1 MPHSPANSRSSKG
14 SPKPAD
20 AIMEPFDLWI
30 ASYDDKQLRP
40 HGQVPETEEFSRRSS
55 NSHAQLNPALAMG
68 QPSTS
73 PTNSNQSS
81 PEGSPS
87 LGMRHLQVTL
97 RRIEVDFKITNW
109 EMQARSSVISMM
121 FCPPPEIGGLVFRI
135 DIPGKWWN
143 EMRLTPEDVRAALR
157 KEVVARL
164 QGRLPEEVF
173 VREYVK
179 SLRADLEHCV
189 HTLPVACFD
198 FSLIL
203 PTPANGS
210 GDSST
215 TNYSPSSLRGSPR
228 ASTIPHLHQDWFVAA
243 RPINGTAVKMVFQR
257 SDVMTELSIPDPIL
271 QKSFNSIQD
280 WVLLQLSE

>member
-1 MPHSPANSRSSKG
+1 LVAKWEAAPYVTHSGSTADDHKIDASSSVLNWLRPPVGVYIPVTLDPSLLSTKLDPLPLPHPDCLR
-14 SPKPAD
+14 SPKVSESLATTLRENTLTLSPQPAD

-30 ASYDDKQLRP
+30 ATYDDKQLRP
-40 HGQVPETEEFSRRSS
+40 YGQVPESEEFSRRSS
-55 NSHAQLNPALAMG
+55 NSHTQLNPALLAMS

-73 PTNSNQSS
+73 PTSSTLVS
-81 PEGSPS
+81 PEGSPP
-87 LGMRHLQVTL
+87 LGMRHLLVTL

-109 EMQARSSVISMM
+109 EMQARSSVISMT
-121 FCPPPEIGGLVFRI
+121 FSPPPEIGGLVFRV

-143 EMRLTPEDVRAALR
+143 EMRLTPEDVRGALR

-203 PTPANGS
+203 PNTANGS
-210 GDSST
+210 GDLT
-215 TNYSPSSLRGSPR
+215 
-228 ASTIPHLHQDWFVAA
+228 
-243 RPINGTAVKMVFQR
+243 
-257 SDVMTELSIPDPIL
+257 
-271 QKSFNSIQD
+271 
-280 WVLLQLSE
+280 